1 MNKHSLKHHIEY
13 FILRTICGWIKSK
26 PLPDAI
32 NKYKLLG
39 KIWSEYL
46 KIRKKETLDNL
57 RHAFLELSE
66 KEIEKLGE
74 AVFYHFSRL
83 AVEVVLLSNMIKYG
97 FDNFIGESN
106 WEVLENAHAEGRGV
120 VFVSGHIG
128 NWELLGTAMTIR
140 GLPVWALVA
149 NIKNPLV
156 DQFVYRHRVDSG
168 MKIIRI
174 KESRRMIQKGI
185 KQGAI
190 IIFVSDQDAGKN
202 GIFVPFLGK
211 PASTH
216 TGAAV
221 YALRYKVP
229 LVYGMSYF
237 KDKKYHFHFERFDG
251 NSQLK
256 FSREN
261 IYKITEWYSKTLEN
275 DVRKYPEQYFWL
287 HRRWKTRPES
297 ESSS

>member
-1 MNKHSLKHHIEY
+1 
-13 FILRTICGWIKSK
+13 
-26 PLPDAI
+26 
-32 NKYKLLG
+32 
-39 KIWSEYL
+39 
-46 KIRKKETLDNL
+46 
-57 RHAFLELSE
+57 
-66 KEIEKLGE
+66 
-74 AVFYHFSRL
+74 
-83 AVEVVLLSNMIKYG
+83 
-97 FDNFIGESN
+97 
-106 WEVLENAHAEGRGV
+106 
-120 VFVSGHIG
+120 
-128 NWELLGTAMTIR
+128 MTIR
-140 GLPVWALVA
+140 GLPIWTLVA

-190 IIFVSDQDAGKN
+190 ISFVSDQDAGKN

-237 KDKKYHFHFERFDG
+237 KDKKYHFNFERFDG